1 MSKRF
6 IPAVAV
12 LVLLAASPVAAQ
24 TWTCTGVGSCA
35 ATQTASLTIP
45 SIVSLDLGAGTF
57 TLTPPT
63 PADLVTGNVLEA
75 TSPNITV
82 KANKAWTLSISAA
95 AANFT
100 PPAGGARARGMLRW
114 ASAVG
119 AWGTYAAVTGAGV
132 QFANGAATNGANPA
146 IYFGSEY
153 INDFSDVSNVP
164 GTYTLD
170 LTFTLAAP

>member
-6 IPAVAV
+6 IPAVAL

-24 TWTCTGVGSCA
+24 TWTCTGVGSCS

-45 SIVSLDLGAGTF
+45 SLVSLDLGAGTF
-57 TLTPPT
+57 TLTAPGA
-63 PADLVTGNVLEA
+63 ADLATGYLLEA
-75 TSPNITV
+75 ASPTITV
-82 KANKAWTLSISAA
+82 KANKAWTLSVSAA

-100 PPAGGARARGMLRW
+100 PPVGGARPSSMLRW
-114 ASAVG
+114 ASVVDV
-119 AWGTYAAVTGAGV
+119 WGTYTAMTNVGA
-132 QFANGAATNGANPA
+132 QFASGAATNAANPV

-153 INDFSDVSNVP
+153 INDFSDTSNVP

>member
-6 IPAVAV
+6 IPAVA
-12 LVLLAASPVAAQ
+12 LLALLVASPVAAQ
-24 TWTCTGVGSCA
+24 TWTCTGVGSCS

-57 TLTPPT
+57 TLTPPSA
-63 PADLVTGNVLEA
+63 ADLATGYVLEA
-75 TSPNITV
+75 ASPTITV
-82 KANKAWTLSISAA
+82 KANKAWTLSVSAA

-100 PPAGGARARGMLRW
+100 GPAGGTRARSMLRW
-114 ASAVG
+114 AGAVG
-119 AWGTYAAVTGAGV
+119 AWGTYASVTAAGV
-132 QFANGAATNGANPA
+132 QFANGAATNAANPE

-153 INDFSDVSNVP
+153 INDFSDASNVP